1 MWILIPQPGI
11 EPLSP
16 ALESK
21 VLSIGPLGKLLSPVL
36 NSLKARAKCYMFLD
50 TWGFPC
56 CALKKNFFFWL
67 FPIIY
72 NGEGNGNP
80 LQYSCLENP
89 VDRGARWAAVH
100 GVAQSRTRLK
110 QLSITYKGASQVSQ
124 RVKNLPANA
133 GDTGDPVSIPR
144 LGEGNGNP
152 LQYSCLENSINRG
165 LVSYSP
171 QCHKESDLTEATE
184 HTHILCIKHIGK
196 GDFS

>member
-1 MWILIPQPGI
+1 M
-11 EPLSP
+11 
-16 ALESK
+16 
-21 VLSIGPLGKLLSPVL
+21 
-36 NSLKARAKCYMFLD
+36 
-50 TWGFPC
+50 
-56 CALKKNFFFWL
+56 
-67 FPIIY
+67 
-72 NGEGNGNP
+72 
-80 LQYSCLENP
+80 
-89 VDRGARWAAVH
+89 
-100 GVAQSRTRLK
+100 
-110 QLSITYKGASQVSQ
+110 SQ

-152 LQYSCLENSINRG
+152 LEYSCLENSINRG